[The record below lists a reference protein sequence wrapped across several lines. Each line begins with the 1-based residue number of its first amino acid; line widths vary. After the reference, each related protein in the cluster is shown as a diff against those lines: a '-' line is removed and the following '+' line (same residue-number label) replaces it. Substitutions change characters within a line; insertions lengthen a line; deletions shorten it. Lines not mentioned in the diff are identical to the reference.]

1 MSTTMT
7 FDIVARDRASDK
19 FDKFGN
25 AVDGSSGKLKKF
37 AKFAAAGLAAGGV
50 IAGKFALDTVKSASD
65 VEQSFG
71 ALESV
76 YGKNAK
82 QVKEWASA
90 AADGVGLAKSEYA
103 NLSALVGSQLQG
115 MGTSSDKAAKKS
127 NDLIKMG
134 ADLAATYG
142 GSVKDAVE
150 AVSSTLKGETDPIER
165 YGVSIKASDVS
176 ARKLAMGLDG
186 LTGKADKQATAQATL
201 ALLTEQTGK
210 AQGAFG
216 RESDTL
222 AGQQERLGAKF
233 DNLKASLGEKL
244 LPVMTSATTA
254 ASDFITELQTGE
266 GTGGKVAA
274 AFKTVGDNLD
284 TIAPVLGVVTAG
296 LVTYATASKAVAI
309 ATAIQAAGTA
319 GATGATWSLNAA
331 MRANPIGIV
340 VTALTLLA
348 AGLVVAYKKSETFR
362 NIVNGAFDVVKS
374 AGTTLWDSG
383 LRPAFSKIKDG
394 FEAVGKAGT
403 WLWNK
408 ALQPAFKFIINGVG
422 EILDM
427 WSSMLGVLGEV
438 PGFGWAKDAAK
449 AMGNAADKARA
460 VADGIKKI
468 PPSKKVTVTVVYAYQ
483 GKRNP
488 GKEGGMDILPRGTI
502 RNAQAAGAELMSM
515 LADGIKKGGKKL
527 DEVLATSRDRI
538 KTAFSGIRD
547 EMSSLSESV
556 ASSINQTDF
565 SGGISELMA
574 SLTGNGG
581 ALSGLTNVFATL
593 KDSVSKGF
601 LSSLMQS
608 GNVGLA
614 TSLASDPA
622 AAAAASAQFDANA
635 AMAKGLGD
643 QTAQQVL
650 GDRFE
655 KALADEIKKLLDEL
669 KSAPDKHA
677 KKLRRELQDLRLVV
691 EGLSAGRTAHLRGAR

>member
-1 MSTTMT
+1 MSTTLT
-7 FDIVARDRASDK
+7 FDIFARDRGASDK
-19 FDKFGN
+19 FDKLGDS
-25 AVDGSSGKLKKF
+25 AAKSSDKLKKF
-37 AKFAAAGLAAGGV
+37 AKIGAAAAAAGALV
-50 IAGKFALDTVKSASD
+50 VGKFALDSIQSASK

-82 QVKEWASA
+82 QVKRWADG
-90 AADGVGLAKSEYA
+90 AADSVGLAKSEYA
-103 NLSALVGSQLQG
+103 DLSALVGSQLQG
-115 MGTSSDKAAKKS
+115 MGTASDKAAAKS

-142 GSVKDAVE
+142 GSVKDAVA

-201 ALLTEQTGK
+201 ALLTEQTTK

-222 AGQQERLGAKF
+222 AGKQERLRAKF
-233 DNLKASLGEKL
+233 ENIKASIGEKL
-244 LPVMTSATTA
+244 LPVATKLFGFLLDKGVPA
-254 ASDFITELQTGE
+254 VGKLGDFFQQKLMPPLRDFAERM
-266 GTGGKVAA
+266 
-274 AFKTVGDNLD
+274 
-284 TIAPVLGVVTAG
+284 AP
-296 LVTYATASKAVAI
+296 KA
-309 ATAIQAAGTA
+309 
-319 GATGATWSLNAA
+319 
-331 MRANPIGIV
+331 RDV
-340 VTALTLLA
+340 VTAL
-348 AGLVVAYKKSETFR
+348 K
-362 NIVNGAFDVVKS
+362 GAFSDAEPFFRLIGKVLTNVVVPGLKKLAEV
-374 AGTTLWDSG
+374 AGPVLVTAIRAIG
-383 LRPAFSKIKDG
+383 KG
-394 FEAVGKAGT
+394 FEAVGKIGT

-408 ALQPAFKFIINGVG
+408 ALQPAFKFIVRGVA

-427 WSSMLGVLGEV
+427 WSSMLNVLGEV

-449 AMGNAADKARA
+449 AMGNAAEKARA

-488 GKEGGMDILPRGTI
+488 GKEQGMDILPRGTI

-565 SGGISELMA
+565 GGGISELMA

-581 ALSGLTNVFATL
+581 ALSGLTNVFASL
-593 KDSVSKGF
+593 KDKVSKGF

-614 TSLASDPA
+614 TSLANDPA
-622 AAAAASAQFDANA
+622 AAAAASAQYDANA

-669 KSAPDKHA
+669 KGAPEKHA

-691 EGLSAGRTAHLRGAR
+691 EGLSAGRTAHLRGAQ

>member
-1 MSTTMT
+1 MSTTLT
-7 FDIVARDRASDK
+7 FDIFARDRGASDK
-19 FDKFGN
+19 FDKLGDS
-25 AVDGSSGKLKKF
+25 AAKSSDKLKKF
-37 AKFAAAGLAAGGV
+37 AKVGAAAAAAGALV
-50 IAGKFALDTVKSASD
+50 VGKFALDSIQSASK

-82 QVKEWASA
+82 QVKRWAEG
-90 AADGVGLAKSEYA
+90 AADSVGLAKSEYA
-103 NLSALVGSQLQG
+103 DLSALVGSQLQG
-115 MGTSSDKAAKKS
+115 MGTASDKAAAKS

-142 GSVKDAVE
+142 GSVKDAVA

-201 ALLTEQTGK
+201 ALLTEQTTK

-222 AGQQERLGAKF
+222 AGKQERLRAKF
-233 DNLKASLGEKL
+233 ENIKASIGEKL
-244 LPVMTSATTA
+244 LPVATKLFGFLLDKGVPA
-254 ASDFITELQTGE
+254 VGKLGDFFQQKLMPPLRDFAERM
-266 GTGGKVAA
+266 
-274 AFKTVGDNLD
+274 
-284 TIAPVLGVVTAG
+284 AP
-296 LVTYATASKAVAI
+296 KA
-309 ATAIQAAGTA
+309 
-319 GATGATWSLNAA
+319 
-331 MRANPIGIV
+331 RDV
-340 VTALTLLA
+340 VTALKGALSDAEPFLRLVGKVLTNVVVPGLKKLA
-348 AGLVVAYKKSETFR
+348 EVAGPVLVTAIRAIGK
-362 NIVNGAFDVVKS
+362 
-374 AGTTLWDSG
+374 
-383 LRPAFSKIKDG
+383 G
-394 FEAVGKAGT
+394 FEALGKAGT

-408 ALQPAFKFIINGVG
+408 ALQPAFKFIVRGVA

-427 WSSMLGVLGEV
+427 WSSMLGVLGKV
-438 PGFGWAKDAAK
+438 PGFGWAKDAAV
-449 AMGNAADKARA
+449 AMGKAADKARA

-468 PPSKKVTVTVVYAYQ
+468 PPSKKVYVTVVTKYT
-483 GKRNP
+483 GLKSPTR
-488 GKEGGMDILPRGTI
+488 GSGGRDDISDSILPRGQI
-502 RNAQAAGAELMSM
+502 RNAQTAGAELMSM

-527 DEVLATSRDRI
+527 DEVLGASRDRI
-538 KTAFSGIRD
+538 RDSFSGIRD
-547 EMSSLSESV
+547 EMASLSESV
-556 ASSINQTDF
+556 ASAINQTDF

-581 ALSGLTNVFATL
+581 ALSGLTNVFASL
-593 KDSVSKGF
+593 KDKVSKGF
-601 LSSLMQS
+601 LSELMQS

-614 TSLASDPA
+614 TSLANDPA
-622 AAAAASAQFDANA
+622 AAAAASAQYDANA

-691 EGLSAGRTAHLRGAR
+691 EGLSAGRTAHLKGGW